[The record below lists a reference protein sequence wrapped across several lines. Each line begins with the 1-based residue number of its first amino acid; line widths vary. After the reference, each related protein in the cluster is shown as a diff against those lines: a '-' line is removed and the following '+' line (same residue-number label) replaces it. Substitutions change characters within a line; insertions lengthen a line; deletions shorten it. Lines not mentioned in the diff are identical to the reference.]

1 MNFCFLNKPLG
12 KVTRRFIL
20 IIYNEHK
27 HLINTYENEN
37 K

>member
-20 IIYNEHK
+20 TISNEHK
-27 HLINTYENEN
+27 QQINTYENEN